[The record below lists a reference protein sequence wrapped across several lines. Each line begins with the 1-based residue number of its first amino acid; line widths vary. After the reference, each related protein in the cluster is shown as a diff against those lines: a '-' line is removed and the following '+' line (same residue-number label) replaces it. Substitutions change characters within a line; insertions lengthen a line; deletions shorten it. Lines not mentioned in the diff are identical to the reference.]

1 MTQMTANSAGSAYVF
16 VKIWLFSGNPVKY
29 TDPDGRAG
37 KKEETTK
44 NTKAEAR
51 DWINNNVIKSGLNM
65 PVVKEMYAK
74 GLRNDATPYIQG
86 KFSVIAKEMSSDT
99 SAYVNQRI
107 KQRLSEGVISGQGG
121 TTSWTNTDLQF
132 SIGSSG
138 FSWQL
143 DSYDSENQTATVT
156 VNITDIFDF
165 NRNDTGVRSP
175 LAERLTK
182 IGREAEMSTYDVN
195 VTYELKIKV
204 IILNNEEK

>member
-1 MTQMTANSAGSAYVF
+1 MGGVFNYVNLHAYHYAGN
-16 VKIWLFSGNPVKY
+16 NPVKY

-44 NTKAEAR
+44 DTKVEAR
-51 DWINNNVIKSGLNM
+51 DWITNNVLNSALNI
-65 PVVKEMYAK
+65 PVTKEMYAK
-74 GLRNDATPYIQG
+74 ELCNNATPYTQG
-86 KFSVIAKEMSSDT
+86 KSSVIAKEMSLDT
-99 SAYVNQRI
+99 SAYANRRI
-107 KQRLSEGVISGQGG
+107 EQRLSEGVTSGQGG
-121 TTSWTNTDLQF
+121 TTSWSNMDLQF

-143 DSYDSENQTATVT
+143 DSYDSENQIAIVT
-156 VNITDIFDF
+156 VNITDVFDF

-175 LAERLTK
+175 FAERLTR

-204 IILNNEEK
+204 AMPNSGDQ